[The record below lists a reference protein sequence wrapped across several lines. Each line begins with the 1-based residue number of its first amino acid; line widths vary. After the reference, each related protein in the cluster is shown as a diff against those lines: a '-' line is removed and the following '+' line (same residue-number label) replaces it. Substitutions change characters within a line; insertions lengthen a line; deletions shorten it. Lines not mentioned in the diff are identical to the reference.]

1 MTARPSGDFTGPPW
15 RVILCDDNPM
25 LLEALGEVVAAQP
38 DLKVVGTALNADQ
51 AIELARRHQPDL
63 VVLDVRFPGGGHFA
77 AKEIARC
84 SPDSGVV
91 AFSAYGDKGSVDEM
105 RNAGVAEYV
114 LKGATNR
121 EFLAALRRVA
131 SR

>member
-1 MTARPSGDFTGPPW
+1 MTARPSGDSTGSPW

-25 LLEALGEVVAAQP
+25 LLEALCEVVTAQP
-38 DLKVVGTALNADQ
+38 DLEVVGTALNADQ
-51 AIELARRHQPDL
+51 AIALARRHEPDL
-63 VVLDVRFPGGGHFA
+63 VVLDVRFPGGGHFV

-84 SPDSGVV
+84 SPDSRVV

-131 SR
+131 SP